1 MMKSTK
7 VETNGQVGKKK
18 PTNIFLKKASGEYGE
33 EW

>member
-1 MMKSTK
+1 